1 MCLINFVH
9 LISSLPNQK
18 RMLWNLR
25 CVKFLQPSPGKPTI
39 YPFHITRD
47 FFSHPEQCIIHA
59 YLMMGIR
66 RASWSKTMGGTHTLT
81 RFLPWLHPT
90 TLLRKQTRTFQ
101 VFFFVPKKED
111 KENFICNIL
120 LGKQLKKTLSIYEKD
135 LTSFKVQWGREGGTF
150 SDTLGLDFEWAQ
162 LGKFIL
168 IEYFSASWGQQGD
181 IVLIF

>member
-1 MCLINFVH
+1 MLSFCNLLLENPPPIHF
-9 LISSLPNQK
+9 ISRETS
-18 RMLWNLR
+18 
-25 CVKFLQPSPGKPTI
+25 
-39 YPFHITRD
+39 FHIW
-47 FFSHPEQCIIHA
+47 EQCIIHA
-59 YLMMGIR
+59 YLMKGIR

-135 LTSFKVQWGREGGTF
+135 LTSFKVQWGRRDIF
-150 SDTLGLDFEWAQ
+150 R
-162 LGKFIL
+162 
-168 IEYFSASWGQQGD
+168 YFSFGFWMSTTGE
-181 IVLIF
+181 IYFNSIFLC